1 MKYFVSN
8 LIVLIFATQIAWGG
22 SFDVEAT
29 ARLGNAAHA
38 VRAHAQGEPRQHIP
52 FTLRADAEEFSRIYG
67 AMPNPDNNPY
77 QLFFGTLFNRY
88 YDNSDEIPYPENV
101 TSAIL
106 MQGSAEYAFY
116 LKFSGLRRL
125 AGSDNFN
132 PQQQLEVYELNKT
145 FTQRITGSFRDMPSN
160 PYYEFVIAALKLNY
174 AEIAAKIDLRENA
187 AKLVR
192 FSISSL
198 EDGKVR
204 TELERHYE
212 RSSRMNGYPEALSY
226 LRRYHQTMYESTN
239 KDFVKFSFRVPKV
252 LIAPEWDACKMGLF
266 DKFNE
271 LIASKLGQKRKYHQ
285 KLLPDLKSIFWRALG
300 GAMGGLAYSAV
311 PTVNDH
317 QLDFSFNSQKATS
330 AAIAAGCGSVVS
342 VVGGS
347 MYNWFFCP
355 PVFRLGDGDYV
366 REINLLSAYCTEQ
379 VVQNYGRVY
388 NAVKFDLIAEKVADV
403 ILHDSIGLRKY
414 IRNKLLR
421 KNHPL
426 PFTEIFGSYWKLPST
441 IFADYPGL
449 RDLFTIE

>member
-174 AEIAAKIDLRENA
+174 AEIAAKIDLRE
-187 AKLVR
+187 R
-192 FSISSL
+192 ICGS
-198 EDGKVR
+198 
-204 TELERHYE
+204 
-212 RSSRMNGYPEALSY
+212 MP
-226 LRRYHQTMYESTN
+226 STN
-239 KDFVKFSFRVPKV
+239 
-252 LIAPEWDACKMGLF
+252 A
-266 DKFNE
+266 
-271 LIASKLGQKRKYHQ
+271 
-285 KLLPDLKSIFWRALG
+285 SIFTLKFFCR
-300 GAMGGLAYSAV
+300 
-311 PTVNDH
+311 
-317 QLDFSFNSQKATS
+317 
-330 AAIAAGCGSVVS
+330 SVVS
-342 VVGGS
+342 
-347 MYNWFFCP
+347 
-355 PVFRLGDGDYV
+355 
-366 REINLLSAYCTEQ
+366 
-379 VVQNYGRVY
+379 
-388 NAVKFDLIAEKVADV
+388 
-403 ILHDSIGLRKY
+403 
-414 IRNKLLR
+414 
-421 KNHPL
+421 
-426 PFTEIFGSYWKLPST
+426 
-441 IFADYPGL
+441 
-449 RDLFTIE
+449 